1 MENWVNYALELM
13 GGTQDNL
20 DPLVLA
26 YFFTYILIVAY
37 VLTSV
42 VMAVLVENFSKA
54 SQDENHK
61 AVSDSYRGSQTRII
75 SADSPLDPILRD
87 LALVDSTHELDHCTF
102 PPIFLSSGHS
112 CKANTLT
119 WLLFL
124 FRSGRLL

>member
-1 MENWVNYALELM
+1 MENWVNYALEMM
-13 GGTQDNL
+13 GGNQQNL

-37 VLTSV
+37 VFMSV
-42 VMAVLVENFSKA
+42 VMAVLIENFSKA
-54 SQDENHK
+54 SQEENHK
-61 AVSDSYRGSQTRII
+61 TASDHNRGSQSGII

-102 PPIFLSSGHS
+102 PPLFFARGHS
-112 CKANTLT
+112 CKTNTLT
-119 WLLFL
+119 WLWFL